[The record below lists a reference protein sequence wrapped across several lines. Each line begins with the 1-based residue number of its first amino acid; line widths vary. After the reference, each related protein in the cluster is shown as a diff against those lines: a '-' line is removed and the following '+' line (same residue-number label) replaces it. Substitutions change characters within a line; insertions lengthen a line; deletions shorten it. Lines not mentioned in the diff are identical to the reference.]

1 MLPGTYSVAA
11 VSRGISARHIA
22 LQSYFHLLRLLYG
35 KMISLLALGVVVF
48 LLFNLKVLPGAWH
61 FRVLW
66 GIYKQTTAPTV
77 HSSKNDAKPLFKY
90 LTTTTRAAPLECDYN
105 GHKSNSTY
113 FTDLDVNRTQ
123 LLCRLFKLVLSASH
137 YDRSKRNKHLNIAL
151 GSTCCVFRKEIQP
164 LQEVEIW
171 SRVLS
176 WDEKW
181 VYVVSYFV
189 RGKSG
194 KRGGVPREED
204 ILASAIGRYVLKDG
218 RKTVQPIEALR
229 DCSLLPLETDPDWK
243 EYEAERVKGMQTGG
257 LLAGLGGL
265 PEVFCPDSGCLN

>member
-1 MLPGTYSVAA
+1 MYFPVYTPWRY
-11 VSRGISARHIA
+11 ISAAYHLA
-22 LQSYFHLLRLLYG
+22 NLMFTSYSYCMVN
-35 KMISLLALGVVVF
+35 MIFLLALGVVVF
-48 LLFNLKVLPGAWH
+48 LFLNLKVLPGAWH
-61 FRVLW
+61 VRVLW
-66 GIYKQTTAPTV
+66 GIYGQTVAPTV
-77 HSSKNDAKPLFKY
+77 RREKNSKDDTKPLFKY

-151 GSTCCVFRKEIQP
+151 GSTCCVFRREIQP

-181 VYVVSYFV
+181 VYLVSYFV

-194 KRGGVPREED
+194 KKGGVPREED
-204 ILASAIGRYVLKDG
+204 ILASAIGRYVFKDR
-218 RKTVQPIEALR
+218 RKTVRPIEALGE
-229 DCSLLPLETDPDWK
+229 CNLLPPVSDPDWK
-243 EYEAERVKGMQTGG
+243 EYEAERVKGMQIGV
-257 LLAGLGGL
+257 LLAGLGNL